1 MKEKIESEWLAQWKG
16 SLGNLTKKPRRVMKT
31 YIDLLDITVDAL
43 DKQMCWDCW
52 PEENWPEE
60 FAETA

>member
-1 MKEKIESEWLAQWKG
+1 MKEKTESEWLARWKG
-16 SLGNLTKKPRRVMKT
+16 LLRNLIKKPHRVMKT

-52 PEENWPEE
+52 LEEDWPEE
-60 FAETA
+60 FTETA